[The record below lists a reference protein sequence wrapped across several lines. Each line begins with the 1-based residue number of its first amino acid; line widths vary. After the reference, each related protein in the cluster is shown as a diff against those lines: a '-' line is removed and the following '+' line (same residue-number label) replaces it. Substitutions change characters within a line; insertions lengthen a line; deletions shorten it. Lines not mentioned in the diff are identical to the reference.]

1 MLFILFLGRLF
12 KAFWEKWELF
22 LRYFCVNPHFVFR
35 DWLESPQISGLAC
48 MNSLLQKAEEK
59 LTSLCDSVDKKKLEQ
74 AFYAVDRVGH
84 RITCLEEATQRSIPR
99 TQLRR
104 IVSNTIFLVPLLLLL
119 LLQEEGSSGSGN
131 CSDLGKHKCP
141 YGLASLDD
149 DIKIYDQS
157 AVTRNWVLPS
167 QSPSF
172 SKV

>member
-1 MLFILFLGRLF
+1 MGIVFTLLLCKSPFRFSWLVGITSNILI
-12 KAFWEKWELF
+12 
-22 LRYFCVNPHFVFR
+22 
-35 DWLESPQISGLAC
+35 LEGLAC

-131 CSDLGKHKCP
+131 CSDLGKHKCS